1 MLISIII
8 LSIVIFILLLAIRNL
23 LVKVEKYEDVT
34 VDQTEYLQNISNVI
48 RDSQKYLNSLDEK
61 GLFQSDDKVGYFFE
75 QLKNVQKKQDRY
87 MLPENYG
94 EKEIEK

>member
-48 RDSQKYLNSLDEK
+48 RDSQKYLDSLDEK
-61 GLFQSDDKVGYFFE
+61 GIFQSDDEVGYFFE
-75 QLKNVQKKQDRY
+75 QLKNVQKELDRY